1 MKGLHTLRSILGTS
15 LIIKRGNHVLLEG
28 RELFPVAV
36 EQESPPSQIMHENF
50 SYYRLVDTF
59 EKKSRE
65 VSVEPSTNEQGYPQA
80 QKLSEA
86 AARGLEGSGEEDEG
100 EEGEETAEDRE
111 RGHHQQETLSS
122 DDDDIV

>member
-1 MKGLHTLRSILGTS
+1 M
-15 LIIKRGNHVLLEG
+15 E
-28 RELFPVAV
+28 
-36 EQESPPSQIMHENF
+36 
-50 SYYRLVDTF
+50 TF

-65 VSVEPSTNEQGYPQA
+65 ASVEPSTDEQGYPQA

-100 EEGEETAEDRE
+100 EGEETVEDRE
-111 RGHHQQETLSS
+111 HNDQQPEPLSS

>member
-1 MKGLHTLRSILGTS
+1 L
-15 LIIKRGNHVLLEG
+15 
-28 RELFPVAV
+28 V
-36 EQESPPSQIMHENF
+36 E
-50 SYYRLVDTF
+50 TF

-65 VSVEPSTNEQGYPQA
+65 ASMEPSTDEQGYPQA

-100 EEGEETAEDRE
+100 DEGGEGMGEGREHSDQQAEP
-111 RGHHQQETLSS
+111 LSS